1 MEEGWRRVRFQQMW
15 KPADDWDVRFCPQ
28 YLLRSDLSHL
38 GQGGADICVA
48 PALGQA
54 SPVFSSAS
62 VQPIQARV
70 VMPSLPE
77 RKWS

>member
-1 MEEGWRRVRFQQMW
+1 MT
-15 KPADDWDVRFCPQ
+15 WDVRFCPQ

-77 RKWS
+77 GKWS